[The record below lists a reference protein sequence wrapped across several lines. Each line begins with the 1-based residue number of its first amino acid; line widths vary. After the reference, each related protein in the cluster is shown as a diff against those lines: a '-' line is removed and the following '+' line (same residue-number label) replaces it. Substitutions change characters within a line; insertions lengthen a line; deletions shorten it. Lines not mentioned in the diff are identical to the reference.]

1 MHIWNITYMYI
12 YTHIYAYMY
21 IYTYAHVIYIN
32 SINTNNATF
41 APREKYFYDDSAR
54 DRQYDADIHL
64 LDIPEN
70 INISTTI
77 YTIIYTIISLLYS
90 IIIEII

>member
-1 MHIWNITYMYI
+1 MHITYMC
-12 YTHIYAYMY
+12 

-41 APREKYFYDDSAR
+41 APCEKYFYDDSAR

-64 LDIPEN
+64 LD
-70 INISTTI
+70 TL
-77 YTIIYTIISLLYS
+77 SL
-90 IIIEII
+90 IFFIFH

>member
-1 MHIWNITYMYI
+1 MHITYMC
-12 YTHIYAYMY
+12 

-41 APREKYFYDDSAR
+41 APCEKYFYDDSAR

-64 LDIPEN
+64 LDTPEN
-70 INISTTI
+70 INISTII
-77 YTIIYTIISLLYS
+77 YKIIYTIIFC
-90 IIIEII
+90 IIIFNNFLIEII